1 MSIQDESIF
10 NTVEN
15 NCDNKKSSSDE
26 ASSLSLYI
34 DDLQKETLLNP
45 KEEQE
50 IAQKICQGD
59 ELARVTMIQKNLRL
73 VVKIAKSYMNRG
85 VDLEDLIEDGNIGL
99 MRAVD
104 KFIPD
109 YGYRFSTYA
118 TWWICQAIEKSIMN
132 NARSVRLPVH
142 VLKKVSKC
150 NRAIKSLRQ
159 DGKIKIKTQDIENEV
174 GFSMDEI
181 EKLLMFNERAISID
195 DINVSTDNNYGDHLS
210 EKIDINKIVY
220 EEQIQKMLIKWIHKL
235 PNTQKKVITYYYGL
249 DGTQPRTLVEIAE
262 VLGTTRDRVRK
273 YQKMALR
280 SLRGLCYSSGIL
292 NSGYS
297 TYH

>member
-1 MSIQDESIF
+1 
-10 NTVEN
+10 
-15 NCDNKKSSSDE
+15 
-26 ASSLSLYI
+26 
-34 DDLQKETLLNP
+34 
-45 KEEQE
+45 
-50 IAQKICQGD
+50 
-59 ELARVTMIQKNLRL
+59 
-73 VVKIAKSYMNRG
+73 
-85 VDLEDLIEDGNIGL
+85 
-99 MRAVD
+99 
-104 KFIPD
+104 
-109 YGYRFSTYA
+109 
-118 TWWICQAIEKSIMN
+118 
-132 NARSVRLPVH
+132 
-142 VLKKVSKC
+142 
-150 NRAIKSLRQ
+150 
-159 DGKIKIKTQDIENEV
+159 IKIKTQDIENEV

>member
-159 DGKIKIKTQDIENEV
+159 DGKIKI
-174 GFSMDEI
+174 
-181 EKLLMFNERAISID
+181 
-195 DINVSTDNNYGDHLS
+195 
-210 EKIDINKIVY
+210 
-220 EEQIQKMLIKWIHKL
+220 
-235 PNTQKKVITYYYGL
+235 
-249 DGTQPRTLVEIAE
+249 
-262 VLGTTRDRVRK
+262 
-273 YQKMALR
+273 
-280 SLRGLCYSSGIL
+280 
-292 NSGYS
+292 
-297 TYH
+297 